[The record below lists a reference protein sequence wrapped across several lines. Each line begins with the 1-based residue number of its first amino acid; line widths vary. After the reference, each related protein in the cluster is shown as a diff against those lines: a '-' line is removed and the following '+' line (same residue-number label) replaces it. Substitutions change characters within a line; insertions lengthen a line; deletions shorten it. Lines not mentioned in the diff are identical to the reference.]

1 MFDWAVQSTSKVLLR
16 IRSGKMGWAW
26 INEPNKLRS
35 YLLVTL
41 GAFDLPNPLDMVIAR
56 VRSFK
61 LNGKRRVQIE
71 LKFNKFKLINQT
83 LDRSFQGLAWFQ
95 QSRLD
100 KRTGRTLCG
109 FQEISGI
116 RLANLRTN
124 GNVFGH
130 EALPELRR
138 YSPQRKTVFHRN
150 YKLQNEISLK
160 AFLRKMKK
168 N

>member
-1 MFDWAVQSTSKVLLR
+1 
-16 IRSGKMGWAW
+16 MGWAW

-83 LDRSFQGLAWFQ
+83 LDRSFQGLA
-95 QSRLD
+95 
-100 KRTGRTLCG
+100 
-109 FQEISGI
+109 
-116 RLANLRTN
+116 
-124 GNVFGH
+124 
-130 EALPELRR
+130 
-138 YSPQRKTVFHRN
+138 
-150 YKLQNEISLK
+150 
-160 AFLRKMKK
+160 
-168 N
+168 